1 MIANANKFDADYARP
16 CFGHPH
22 DPRTPESDGC
32 GEVDAIE
39 DAIKDAREWLSMA
52 ETAAYCGD
60 WQRARHRL
68 IEARSVIE
76 GITGDAS

>member
-1 MIANANKFDADYARP
+1 MSATANKFDADYARP

-22 DPRTPESDGC
+22 DPRTLEADGD
-32 GEVDAIE
+32 GEVEAIE
-39 DAIKDAREWLSMA
+39 DAIKDAREWLQMA

-60 WQRARHRL
+60 WPAARQRL
-68 IEARSVIE
+68 IEARLCIE